1 MWVLIVSC
9 NNFCYIWHFVQFII
23 LNVLFIF
30 YTNDAEVYIQ
40 ITVTR
45 VSRGLHSPPKP
56 SSLRLKYAAASVLV
70 WLHFNDYNEI
80 WK

>member
-1 MWVLIVSC
+1 MCVLIVSF

-45 VSRGLHSPPKP
+45 VSRGLHSPP
-56 SSLRLKYAAASVLV
+56 
-70 WLHFNDYNEI
+70 
-80 WK
+80 